1 MHVFESRLE
10 RDCQML
16 FDVDHGVRFSAQPET
31 FRWWECGRTRRWT
44 PDLRLE
50 SMADGA
56 LVFVEVK
63 PSKVVARC
71 PDLRGRLQGM
81 IDQCAARGAAFAL
94 LTERDIRGQ
103 ALAVARRI
111 RCAADR
117 CDPDTTGM
125 LLDVLSPVRLPQPL
139 GALERL
145 FARPADRFALLGLL
159 GRGLLGFDPA
169 RGIWPDTVISEGR
182 HPWR

>member
-1 MHVFESRLE
+1 MFESRLE

-31 FRWWECGRTRRWT
+31 FRWWDGGRTRRWT

-56 LVFVEVK
+56 LIFVEVK
-63 PSKVVARC
+63 PSKVVARS
-71 PDLRGRLQGM
+71 PDLHGRLQGM
-81 IDQCAARGAAFAL
+81 IEQCAARGAAFAM
-94 LTERDIRGQ
+94 LTERDVRGR

-117 CDPDTTGM
+117 CDPDTTAM

-169 RGIWPDTVISEGR
+169 RGIWPDTVISEGP